1 MVGSDRDTAVELA
14 VYSISQYMR
23 CVMSTNAKEALT
35 VKIAANA
42 TVQMRMM
49 SFDIDLFT
57 PASPPSSRRDTADTA
72 SLSVGF
78 SFSADAGKAVADC

>member
-1 MVGSDRDTAVELA
+1 
-14 VYSISQYMR
+14 
-23 CVMSTNAKEALT
+23 MSTNSKEALT

-49 SFDIDLFT
+49 SLDIDLFT
-57 PASPPSSRRDTADTA
+57 PASPPSSRREGADTA

-78 SFSADAGKAVADC
+78 SFSADAGKAVADGPC